1 MESVKEKM
9 LKKQA
14 YTEKKDEEIV
24 VAIRNGDLF
33 ALEFLMD
40 KYKDFVRAKTRP
52 YFLIGAD
59 RDDILQEGM
68 IGLYKAVRD
77 YNPDKA
83 ASFRSFAD
91 ICVTR
96 QIITAVK
103 ASNRQKHMPL
113 NSYVSL
119 NRPMYEEDNERSTFL
134 DLMATTKIVNPE
146 DIFIVQENVQ
156 DIEEMIS
163 KKLSKLEK
171 EVLSLYLQGKSY
183 QDIAHE
189 MDKPHKS
196 IDNALQRV
204 KHKLEELIQKKMD
217 K

>member
-1 MESVKEKM
+1 MEALKEQIQVTEAYQ
-9 LKKQA
+9 KKN
-14 YTEKKDEEIV
+14 DEELV
-24 VAIRNGDLF
+24 ENIRTGDLF
-33 ALEFLMD
+33 AMEFLMN
-40 KYKDFVRAKTRP
+40 KYKDFVRVKTRP

-77 YNPDKA
+77 YNPNKE

-134 DLMATTKIVNPE
+134 DLMATSKIVNPE
-146 DIFIVQENVQ
+146 EIFIGQENVHN
-156 DIEEMIS
+156 IEEIIS

-171 EVLSLYLQGKSY
+171 KVLFLYLEGKSY
-183 QDIAHE
+183 QDIASE
-189 MDKPHKS
+189 MDKPLKS

-204 KHKLEELIQKKMD
+204 KHKLEELISKKII